1 MAIWGKKG
9 SLSYRDNMKSNSPLP
24 SQTADKASKSNLVG
38 IFLMI
43 VAMLLLPGLDACAKW
58 LGMRMPASEIS
69 AARFSMQMMLLLP
82 AMAIMGLRLRLSSF
96 SKYEAARG
104 ICLALATWLF
114 FISLKTLPMAE
125 AISIFFVE
133 PMILTLLG
141 ALLLKETIHIR
152 RISAI
157 FVGFIGALIVIQPSF
172 EIFGWPALL
181 PLGAAFTFAVYM
193 IITRIVAQAKHP
205 IEAQFSM
212 SFFALL
218 TVLGLAILNQFLGF
232 ESMIWRLPNLAE
244 FSVIILLGL
253 IATSGHLM
261 IVFALR
267 YADAGLLA
275 PFQYAEIL
283 NAAFLGYLIFGDIPK
298 NTTFL
303 GASLIIG
310 SGLYLIHRERLA
322 NRRAAQTG

>member
-1 MAIWGKKG
+1 
-9 SLSYRDNMKSNSPLP
+9 MKSNSPLHIQG
-24 SQTADKASKSNLVG
+24 SQDTSRSHLVG

-43 VAMLLLPGLDACAKW
+43 AAMLLLPGLDACAKW
-58 LGMRMPASEIS
+58 LGMRLPASEIS
-69 AARFSMQMMLLLP
+69 AARFGMQMMLLLP
-82 AMAIMGLRLRLSSF
+82 ALWIMGLRIELSSF

-141 ALLLKETIHIR
+141 ALLLKETIRIR
-152 RISAI
+152 RILAI
-157 FVGFIGALIVIQPSF
+157 ALGFIGALVVIQPSF
-172 EIFGWPALL
+172 EVFGWPALL
-181 PLGAAFTFAVYM
+181 PLGAAFTFAIYM
-193 IITRIVAQAKHP
+193 IITRIVAQSKHP

-218 TVLGLAILNQFLGF
+218 TVSGLAILNQFVGF
-232 ESMIWRLPNLAE
+232 ETVGWRLPNQAE
-244 FSVIILLGL
+244 FGVIFLLGL
-253 IATSGHLM
+253 IATTGHLM

-298 NTTFL
+298 DTTFL
-303 GASLIIG
+303 GAGLIIA
-310 SGLYLIHRERLA
+310 SGLYLIHRERIA
-322 NRRAAQTG
+322 NKQG

>member
-1 MAIWGKKG
+1 
-9 SLSYRDNMKSNSPLP
+9 MKSYSPHQP
-24 SQTADKASKSNLVG
+24 KSAASLEKSSLVG

-43 VAMLLLPGLDACAKW
+43 AAMLLLPGLDACAKW
-58 LGMRMPASEIS
+58 LGMRMQASEIS
-69 AARFSMQMMLLLP
+69 AARFGMQMILLLP
-82 AMAIMGLRLRLSSF
+82 ALLLMGLKLRLSSF

-104 ICLALATWLF
+104 ICLAVATWLF

-141 ALLLKETIHIR
+141 ALLLKELIRIR
-152 RISAI
+152 RILAI
-157 FVGFIGALIVIQPSF
+157 LVGFLGALIVIQPSF

-181 PLGAAFTFAVYM
+181 PLGAAFTFAIYM

-218 TVLGLAILNQFLGF
+218 TVLGLALINQILGF
-232 ESMIWRLPNLAE
+232 EASSWRVPNLTE
-244 FSVIILLGL
+244 FGVIALLGI
-253 IATSGHLM
+253 IATTGHLM

-298 NTTFL
+298 DTTFL

-322 NRRAAQTG
+322 NKKA

>member
-1 MAIWGKKG
+1 
-9 SLSYRDNMKSNSPLP
+9 MKSYSH
-24 SQTADKASKSNLVG
+24 QQSKSAASTEKSSLVG
-38 IFLMI
+38 IFLM
-43 VAMLLLPGLDACAKW
+43 VAAMLLLPGLDACAKW
-58 LGMRMPASEIS
+58 LGMHLPASEIS
-69 AARFSMQMMLLLP
+69 AARFGMQMILLLP
-82 AMAIMGLRLRLSSF
+82 ALLFMGLRLRWASF

-104 ICLALATWLF
+104 VCLAVATWLF

-141 ALLLKETIHIR
+141 ALLLKELIRIR
-152 RISAI
+152 RILAI
-157 FVGFIGALIVIQPSF
+157 LVGFLGALIVIQPSF

-181 PLGAAFTFAVYM
+181 PLGAAFTFAIYM

-218 TVLGLAILNQFLGF
+218 TVLSLAIINQIIGF
-232 ESMIWRLPNLAE
+232 ETMAWRMPNLTE
-244 FSVIILLGL
+244 TGVIILLGL
-253 IATSGHLM
+253 IATTGHLM

-298 NTTFL
+298 DTTFL

-322 NRRAAQTG
+322 NKTA

>member
-1 MAIWGKKG
+1 
-9 SLSYRDNMKSNSPLP
+9 MKSYSSHQQKSAASPE
-24 SQTADKASKSNLVG
+24 KSSLVG

-43 VAMLLLPGLDACAKW
+43 AAMLLLPGLDACAKW
-58 LGMRMPASEIS
+58 LGMHMPASEIS
-69 AARFSMQMMLLLP
+69 AARFGMQMILLLP
-82 AMAIMGLRLRLSSF
+82 ALLFMGLRLSWASF
-96 SKYEAARG
+96 STYEAARG
-104 ICLALATWLF
+104 ICLAVATWLF

-141 ALLLKETIHIR
+141 ALLLKELIRIR
-152 RISAI
+152 RILAI
-157 FVGFIGALIVIQPSF
+157 LVGFLGALIVIQPSF

-181 PLGAAFTFAVYM
+181 PLGAAFTFAIYM

-218 TVLGLAILNQFLGF
+218 TVLSLAIINQIIGF
-232 ESMIWRLPNLAE
+232 ETMAWRMPNLTEAG
-244 FSVIILLGL
+244 VIILLGL
-253 IATSGHLM
+253 IATTGHLM

-298 NTTFL
+298 DTTFL

-322 NRRAAQTG
+322 NKTA

>member
-1 MAIWGKKG
+1 
-9 SLSYRDNMKSNSPLP
+9 MKSYSPHQP
-24 SQTADKASKSNLVG
+24 KSAASPETSSLVG

-43 VAMLLLPGLDACAKW
+43 AAMLLLPGLDACAKW

-69 AARFSMQMMLLLP
+69 AARFGMQMILLLP
-82 AMAIMGLRLRLSSF
+82 ALLFMGLRLRWASF

-104 ICLALATWLF
+104 VCLAVATWLF

-141 ALLLKETIHIR
+141 ALLLKELIRIR
-152 RISAI
+152 RILAI
-157 FVGFIGALIVIQPSF
+157 LVGFLGALIVIQPSF

-181 PLGAAFTFAVYM
+181 PLGAAFTFAIYM

-218 TVLGLAILNQFLGF
+218 TVLSLAIINQIIGF
-232 ESMIWRLPNLAE
+232 ETMAWRMPNLTE
-244 FSVIILLGL
+244 TGVIILLGL
-253 IATSGHLM
+253 IATTGHLM

-298 NTTFL
+298 DTTFL

-322 NRRAAQTG
+322 NKTA

>member
-1 MAIWGKKG
+1 
-9 SLSYRDNMKSNSPLP
+9 MKSYSPHQP
-24 SQTADKASKSNLVG
+24 QSAASPEKSSLVG

-43 VAMLLLPGLDACAKW
+43 AAMLLLPGLDACAKW

-69 AARFSMQMMLLLP
+69 AARFGMQMILLLP
-82 AMAIMGLRLRLSSF
+82 ALLFIRLRLSWASF

-104 ICLALATWLF
+104 ICLAVATWLF

-141 ALLLKETIHIR
+141 ALLLKELIRIR
-152 RISAI
+152 RILAI
-157 FVGFIGALIVIQPSF
+157 LVGFLGALIVIQPSF

-181 PLGAAFTFAVYM
+181 PLGAAFTFAIYM

-218 TVLGLAILNQFLGF
+218 TVLSLAIINQIIGF
-232 ESMIWRLPNLAE
+232 ETMAWRMPNLTE
-244 FSVIILLGL
+244 TGVILLLGL
-253 IATSGHLM
+253 IATTGHLM

-298 NTTFL
+298 DTTFL

-322 NRRAAQTG
+322 NKTA

>member
-1 MAIWGKKG
+1 
-9 SLSYRDNMKSNSPLP
+9 MKSYSPHQP
-24 SQTADKASKSNLVG
+24 KRTVSPEKSSLLG

-43 VAMLLLPGLDACAKW
+43 AAMLLLPGLDACAKW

-69 AARFSMQMMLLLP
+69 AARFGMQIILLLP
-82 AMAIMGLRLRLSSF
+82 ALLFMGLRLNWASF

-104 ICLALATWLF
+104 ICLAVATWLF

-141 ALLLKETIHIR
+141 ALLLKELIRIR
-152 RISAI
+152 RILAI
-157 FVGFIGALIVIQPSF
+157 LVGFLGALIVIQPSF

-181 PLGAAFTFAVYM
+181 PLGAAFTFAIYM

-218 TVLGLAILNQFLGF
+218 TVLSLAIINQIIGF
-232 ESMIWRLPNLAE
+232 ETMAWRMPNLTE
-244 FSVIILLGL
+244 TGVIILLGL
-253 IATSGHLM
+253 IATTGHLM

-298 NTTFL
+298 DTTFL

-322 NRRAAQTG
+322 NKTA